1 MEISNPLRILLLTPP
16 ETPILPFITSLLP
29 TPPSTPLLSLPS
41 HLPLSTPYY
50 TASIPLWHD
59 TIPSPSAWL
68 DEWLRTPETPFV
80 VRAVGAWLVVLTKPS
95 TAADLAAV
103 RTLLSAIHAVI
114 RHASPSSSSSADT
127 SYASYGAEDPLMLVV
142 GLPQSKSPSL
152 DIELMGMARVKEVL
166 EANEWEGGDEDGGML
181 EDLGLGDE
189 EEDRDGEE
197 GFREVAGEV
206 EREMFGMRMAVHG
219 TDEDEDDGGGEERAE
234 ELDNDDGGDIE
245 VEELQRMMLRVQA
258 IKDKGA
264 GMQESERKRF
274 AAKAIADIMKSK

>member
-1 MEISNPLRILLLTPP
+1 
-16 ETPILPFITSLLP
+16 
-29 TPPSTPLLSLPS
+29 
-41 HLPLSTPYY
+41 
-50 TASIPLWHD
+50 
-59 TIPSPSAWL
+59 
-68 DEWLRTPETPFV
+68 
-80 VRAVGAWLVVLTKPS
+80 
-95 TAADLAAV
+95 
-103 RTLLSAIHAVI
+103 
-114 RHASPSSSSSADT
+114 
-127 SYASYGAEDPLMLVV
+127 
-142 GLPQSKSPSL
+142 
-152 DIELMGMARVKEVL
+152 MGMARVKEVL

-258 IKDKGA
+258 IK
-264 GMQESERKRF
+264 GMLITCWRK
-274 AAKAIADIMKSK
+274 KLSSLIPLIANTV